1 MCPGSS
7 DGAGVASLHSQGS
20 AIRSWAQSKGCVPGG
35 PTHFQTRKAAGGT
48 ELGDSVQP
56 LWGHASLEAK
66 VPGHSVPTQ
75 QPLIIPRLPAKGW
88 NSQGDRGGHSRPFHP
103 PHEESFLPLR
113 PPLCLPILLP
123 SFRAQLRGHLLQEA
137 IHAPPKLSQRILLH
151 PPTVLRVL
159 PITPL
164 APQGCHLPVLCG
176 GLESRV
182 YVSNTDLP

>member
-1 MCPGSS
+1 MRPGSS

-56 LWGHASLEAK
+56 LWGHASLGAK
-66 VPGHSVPTQ
+66 VPGHSFPTQ

-113 PPLCLPILLP
+113 PPLCLPILP

-182 YVSNTDLP
+182 YVSITDLP